1 LEAIEISGGYS
12 GKTLHAPH
20 QFYLDNRFKNHL
32 EMVVTQFDAKSMEEL
47 RGKLDLLE
55 NSSSAFTKQ
64 FHPHITSSLLSRAQ
78 MKNDL
83 RVKLEGIGF
92 KTLVGP
98 QLFDRGEQA
107 YLSLKEWKDSSENEI
122 ALAKLQEKVGESA
135 KEEALDKFFEM
146 LGKVSLDALFAQETF
161 EG

>member
-1 LEAIEISGGYS
+1 
-12 GKTLHAPH
+12 
-20 QFYLDNRFKNHL
+20 
-32 EMVVTQFDAKSMEEL
+32 
-47 RGKLDLLE
+47 
-55 NSSSAFTKQ
+55 
-64 FHPHITSSLLSRAQ
+64 
-78 MKNDL
+78 
-83 RVKLEGIGF
+83 VKLEGIGF